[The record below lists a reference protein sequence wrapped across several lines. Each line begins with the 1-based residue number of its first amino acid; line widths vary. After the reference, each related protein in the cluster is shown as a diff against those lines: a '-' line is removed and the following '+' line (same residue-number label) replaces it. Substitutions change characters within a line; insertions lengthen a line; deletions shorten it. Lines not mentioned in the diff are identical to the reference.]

1 MRLFRR
7 KSKWDEVLESVA
19 TVASSGGLRR
29 LSKVTLAAVGGAVTA
44 TAASAA
50 VSAVRRQEQK

>member
-1 MRLFRR
+1 MGLFKR
-7 KSKWDEVLESVA
+7 KSRWDEVLESVA
-19 TVASSGGLRR
+19 TVAGSGGIRR
-29 LSKVTLAAVGGAVTA
+29 LGKVTLAAVGGAMAA